1 MTKVKIKN
9 INEAKSDAINKG
21 IEESK
26 KRLKDM
32 HIVKTTKGD
41 IDMDYLKRELDTA
54 KIALISESPFFAPFV
69 NTLYDVWT
77 FDVNTAATDGIRLF
91 MNPVFINSLDW
102 EQKVFLVAHEL
113 MHNILR
119 HLEREKLGN
128 FDHKLFNKAG
138 DYEINAALEDEI
150 FDKGITKSIGGL
162 IDYNFLG
169 LPAEKIYDMLPKEN
183 SNNQQI
189 KSGTGAGND
198 SENKNK
204 GKSKSGSGDGTNGDS
219 GDSDNDDQNGNG
231 NSGNGN
237 GDSIDGNDAEG
248 KKIRKET
255 TDLGGSGVYI
265 SKELGDQ
272 IAQRAGDGTENELG
286 DAANQDPKEVWD
298 KTLLKNK
305 DALGHGTG
313 SLGKLIND
321 IVISKFKPQI
331 NWKSLLRKYMT
342 AIFKTSELRLG
353 NKKYLNNDYY
363 RYYEKNFN
371 NSINEIIFLIDVS
384 GSVVAYPD
392 ILNSIATEATYIGN
406 NIKIKTT
413 YYVTF
418 DDGITGVQ
426 KLGIKSKPSFDF
438 KGSGGTNFSKAFN
451 WVDKNIKDPKKS
463 IVIMFTDGDAPI
475 PNKPNWDKKL
485 IWVIYNNE
493 NFKAGYGKILN
504 IDTSNFKL

>member
-9 INEAKSDAINKG
+9 INEAKSEAINKG

-32 HIVKTTKGD
+32 HTIKTTKGD

-102 EQKVFLVAHEL
+102 EQKVFLIAHEL

-119 HLEREKLGN
+119 HLEREQLGN
-128 FDHKLFNKAG
+128 FDHNLFNKAG

-150 FDKGITKSIGGL
+150 FDKGITKSMGGL

-183 SNNQQI
+183 SNNQQ
-189 KSGTGAGND
+189 
-198 SENKNK
+198 
-204 GKSKSGSGDGTNGDS
+204 SKSGSGSGNNIDGKGNKSGDS
-219 GDSDNDDQNGNG
+219 GDGG
-231 NSGNGN
+231 GN
-237 GDSIDGNDAEG
+237 GDGKDGDEDGNGDGGGNSNSIDGTDAEG

-272 IAQRAGDGTENELG
+272 IASRANDGTENEIG

-305 DALGHGTG
+305 DALGHGKG

-342 AIFKTSELRLG
+342 SIFKTSELRLG

-384 GSVVAYPD
+384 GSVVAFPD
-392 ILNSIATEATYIGN
+392 ILDSIATEATYIGN

-438 KGSGGTNFSKAFN
+438 KGAGGTNFSKAFN

-475 PNKPNWDKKL
+475 PSKPSWDKKL